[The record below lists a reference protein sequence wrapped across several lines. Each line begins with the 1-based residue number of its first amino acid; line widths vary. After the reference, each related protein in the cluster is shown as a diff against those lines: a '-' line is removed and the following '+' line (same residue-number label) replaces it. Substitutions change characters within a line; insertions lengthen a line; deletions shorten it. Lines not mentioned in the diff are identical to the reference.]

1 MQRERTGRPTPPT
14 PEEIRAA
21 RAAAGLTQTAAAA
34 LIGKPLRTWQGWET
48 AEGIAAHRK
57 MDAALWELW
66 KLKLAEVSKGK

>member
-1 MQRERTGRPTPPT
+1 MIRPTST
-14 PEEIRAA
+14 EIRAA
-21 RAAAGLTQTAAAA
+21 RKRAGLTQTAAAA

-66 KLKLAEVSKGK
+66 LLKVSTVKPNEEME

>member
-1 MQRERTGRPTPPT
+1 MERMPTPKQ
-14 PEEIRAA
+14 IRAA

-48 AEGIAAHRK
+48 AEGVKAHRK

-66 KLKLAEVSKGK
+66 KIKLAECG